1 MRRVILSVVLL
12 AIGCAAS
19 SAAEKEKPAPPEGK
33 GDDLYSRIVAS
44 YMDGKWDDLVK
55 DLAARPA
62 EMAVLTKVQRAD
74 VDYVRQA
81 MAECRPAWWNTL
93 KAAKKASFQAGV
105 WGRTVDVAC
114 DPGGKGGMQ
123 FSRGDPKPKLT
134 FGADVA
140 AMDAPEHAEHSY
152 SKGDLAGVGIWH
164 SLGTAAAWTTLS
176 PKSTVIIGERDNLRL
191 GLYFDFRGN
200 VTVLYYG
207 TPAVRQW
214 GLWLYLAAYMDKYS
228 KMDIVNSRKA
238 AAAMMLAEVLKSP
251 AAYPLFTLPDS
262 LPDEGAEGKL
272 ALHFLSKL
280 NRKNHWT
287 IAEDRAFRAAV
298 KAFAAANEQRA
309 FDTAKVVLP
318 NNLTVALVRDEDAP
332 LQAQR
337 DKFIKTLFDKVKAG
351 GK

>member
-1 MRRVILSVVLL
+1 MQRVIFSVFLL
-12 AIGCAAS
+12 AMACAAS
-19 SAAEKEKPAPPEGK
+19 AAAEKENPAPPEGK
-33 GDDLYSRIVAS
+33 GDDLYARIVAS
-44 YMDGKWDDLVK
+44 YMDGQWDDLAK
-55 DLAARPA
+55 DLAAKPA
-62 EMAVLTKVQRAD
+62 EMAALSKAQKAD

-81 MAECRPAWWNTL
+81 MVECRPAWWNTL
-93 KAAKKASFQAGV
+93 KAVKKASFQVGV
-105 WGRTVDVAC
+105 WGRTVDVTC
-114 DPGGKGGMQ
+114 DPGGKGG
-123 FSRGDPKPKLT
+123 FRFAGGDPKAKLT
-134 FGADVA
+134 FGSDVSS
-140 AMDAPEHAEHSY
+140 MDAPEHAEHSY

-164 SLGTAAAWTTLS
+164 SLGTAAGWSTLS
-176 PKSTVIIGERDNLRL
+176 PRSTQIIGERDNLRL

-214 GLWLYLAAYMDKYS
+214 GLWLYLAAYMEKYA

-238 AAAMMLAEVLKSP
+238 VAAMMVAEVLKSP
-251 AAYPLFTLPDS
+251 ATYPLFTLPDT

-287 IAEDRAFRAAV
+287 IAEDKAFRAAV
-298 KAFAAANEQRA
+298 KAFAAANEQKT
-309 FDTAKVVLP
+309 FDTAKAVLP
-318 NNLTVALVRDEDAP
+318 NNLTVALFRDEDAQ

-337 DKFIKTLFDKVKAG
+337 DKFIKTLFDKIKAG